1 MEYDG
6 IYRRI
11 LVCYNFLRKT
21 KSVKEGAETIMKKK
35 NAVSAVLAVAL
46 AAAAILP
53 GCGSGDNGGVTE
65 IEILQYKPEAA
76 TYFDQVEDQFNATH
90 DNIHLTIS
98 SPNDASTIMRTRF
111 IREDYPDI
119 IGIGGDINY
128 SYYVDAG
135 ILADVSQYEGLSDI
149 NPSYIDILENLE
161 IVPTEGTY
169 GIPYVANAAGILYN
183 RDMFEEHGW
192 TIPETWDELIAL
204 CEDIQAEGIL
214 PFYLGFRDT
223 WTCLAPWNALAVG
236 LSPSDTCQRVNAGET
251 TFQDEYREIAEK
263 CLELVEYGPE
273 DPFAYGYND
282 ACTAFANGESAMY
295 PIGSYAVP
303 QILSVNPDMNID
315 SFVMPA
321 NDNADENT
329 LNSGVDLMF
338 AVTEACENKDAAYEV
353 IDFLLADE
361 NIQAY
366 IDDQNAIPCK
376 TGDFKLASQLD
387 GMTSFI
393 ESGNMTDYQDHY
405 YPSEMAADA
414 LIQTFLI
421 NKDVDAFLS
430 DFDTRWQRYNRDIIR
445 EVQEYN
451 EENGTAE

>member
-1 MEYDG
+1 
-6 IYRRI
+6 
-11 LVCYNFLRKT
+11 
-21 KSVKEGAETIMKKK
+21 MKKK
-35 NAVSAVLAVAL
+35 KVISAVLAVSML
-46 AAAAILP
+46 SAAILP
-53 GCGSGDNGGVTE
+53 GCGSGGDSGVTE

-76 TYFDQVEDQFNATH
+76 TYFDQVEDEFNAAH
-90 DNIHLTIS
+90 DDIHLTIS

-135 ILADVSQYEGLSDI
+135 ILADVSDYEGLADI
-149 NPSYIDILENLE
+149 SQSYIDILENLE
-161 IVPTEGTY
+161 IVPTDGTF
-169 GIPYVANAAGILYN
+169 GVPYVANAAGILYN

-192 TIPETWDELIAL
+192 EIPETWNELIDL

-214 PFYLGFRDT
+214 PFYFGFRDT

-236 LSPSDTCQRVNAGET
+236 LAPEDTCRNVNAGET
-251 TFQDEYREIAEK
+251 TFTDEYRETAEK
-263 CLELVEYGPE
+263 CLELVSYGPD

-303 QILSVNPDMNID
+303 QILSVNPEMNID
-315 SFVMPA
+315 SFVMPG
-321 NDNADENT
+321 NEDPSENT

-338 AVTEACENKDAAYEV
+338 AVTEACENKDAALEV
-353 IDFLLADE
+353 IDFLLEDE

-376 TGDFKLASQLD
+376 TGDFQLASELD
-387 GMTSFI
+387 GMTTFI
-393 ESGNMTDYQDHY
+393 EAGNMTDYQDHY

-421 NKDVDAFLS
+421 NEDVDEFLS

-451 EENGTAE
+451 EEHGTAE